1 MKEKLKQLFVYF
13 FGKKPEDKPAETVK
27 AEEKP
32 APESVLTAPPIA
44 ITLPP
49 PSVVEESKSEWKEWK
64 KTPEPSAP
72 VAEAKHK
79 VKKSVNKPV
88 GKKPAAMSSKKTTKK
103 KGS

>member
-13 FGKKPEDKPAETVK
+13 FGKKPESKPAEPVK
-27 AEEKP
+27 VEETPAPAPAPVSGLVSPSSPVVAEEPKQ
-32 APESVLTAPPIA
+32 
-44 ITLPP
+44 
-49 PSVVEESKSEWKEWK
+49 EWKEWK

-72 VAEAKHK
+72 VAETKPK
-79 VKKSVNKPV
+79 VKKPINKPA